1 MYNVKVPAASATL
14 DGSPK
19 GCCQLLT
26 DGDELRNRFL
36 DVAAVGSVSVTSLWG
51 TVKGRPLRGGCFLT
65 SGSESWNRFHG
76 IPCVLS
82 PASVHVPVVAVVL
95 LCFRPSSSGFFWM
108 AGTAG
113 GTDIF
118 TGYSPVMQNW

>member
-14 DGSPK
+14 DSFPK

-26 DGDELRNRFL
+26 DSDELRNRFHDIL
-36 DVAAVGSVSVTSLWG
+36 
-51 TVKGRPLRGGCFLT
+51 
-65 SGSESWNRFHG
+65 
-76 IPCVLS
+76 CVLS
-82 PASVHVPVVAVVL
+82 PVSVHIPVVAVVL

-118 TGYSPVMQNW
+118 IGYSPVMQNW